1 MSETPPE
8 QPPSTMDDDDDTVT
22 VWSYKSKYSET
33 KPEDKSFV
41 CVTNEGTIL
50 DKKKNSSGKIDPSFT
65 GIIEDIWKGEDVIEE
80 ATLSGK
86 SITQESVIQV
96 LKNGEEKN
104 MDQSTKSEA
113 ATDSDGSYQKSFG
126 TESSGELIEVP
137 KETNVEVNKVPSGSE
152 TSNAVFEESPE
163 PAVAG
168 SFAKSVATSVKSG
181 MTSVVT
187 NNDCAI
193 VSSEISAVN
202 DHVMRGSG
210 TSSLKSEAVSVMKNN
225 NREIAGSAASSL
237 KNEVASVMTNK
248 DRGTAASVTSTIK
261 ENTASVTSRI
271 NSEAASVMTSNDRAI
286 VGSAAST
293 IKSEATSVTTYPDDL
308 TSDSVASKDKSEVV
322 SVMTHNNRASS
333 ESGSSS
339 STDDYT
345 LIESEPPIV
354 QVDDNPILSKG
365 SLRKLQKVD
374 VPNNKLV
381 QVVAPL
387 SLAEGYAFEVQS
399 KDKVFIV
406 EVPEGGVDEGDSFY
420 VPLPDASYGQRLP
433 SGAPIGEWKDGL
445 FDFCRLGWVH
455 PVVISS
461 ICCTQILMAQVMTRM
476 QLNWLG
482 IKTSIH
488 ETGNTFRTV
497 LIVIGSYYILYFTY
511 AIMFPGWDYYDENT
525 GENYH
530 VENAAGRL
538 VRSIIKILFAAW
550 SVYALGNVRFAMKEK
565 YNIPTK
571 HFGRWE
577 DYIYACFCSCC
588 ITSQMARHSA
598 DYEQYDPVCCSG
610 DGLPEDARID
620 PVCMMN
626 ENADSEHLMKD
637 VEIV

>member
-8 QPPSTMDDDDDTVT
+8 QIPSTMDDDDTVT

-41 CVTNEGTIL
+41 CVTDEGTIL
-50 DKKKNSSGKIDPSFT
+50 DKRKNSSGKIDPSFT

-80 ATLSGK
+80 AKLSGK
-86 SITQESVIQV
+86 NITKESVIQV
-96 LKNGEEKN
+96 LKIGQEKN
-104 MDQSTKSEA
+104 MDQSTKSEV

-137 KETNVEVNKVPSGSE
+137 KETNVEVNKVPTGSE
-152 TSNAVFEESPE
+152 TNKAVFEESPE
-163 PAVAG
+163 PAAAG
-168 SFAKSVATSVKSG
+168 SFAKSVATSV
-181 MTSVVT
+181 VT
-187 NNDCAI
+187 NNDRAT
-193 VSSEISAVN
+193 VKSEISV
-202 DHVMRGSG
+202 
-210 TSSLKSEAVSVMKNN
+210 K
-225 NREIAGSAASSL
+225 
-237 KNEVASVMTNK
+237 NK
-248 DRGTAASVTSTIK
+248 DEETAASVTGTIK
-261 ENTASVTSRI
+261 EAAASVTSRI
-271 NSEAASVMTSNDRAI
+271 ESEAGSVMTSNDRAI

-293 IKSEATSVTTYPDDL
+293 IKSEEISVTTYPDHL
-308 TSDSVASKDKSEVV
+308 TSDPVASKDKSEAV
-322 SVMTHNNRASS
+322 SIMTHNNRASS
-333 ESGSSS
+333 KTGSSS
-339 STDDYT
+339 STDDDYT

-354 QVDDNPILSKG
+354 QVDNNPIVSKG
-365 SLRKLQKVD
+365 SIRKLQKVD
-374 VPNNKLV
+374 VPTNKLV

-445 FDFCRLGWVH
+445 FDFCTLGWVH

-530 VENAAGRL
+530 VENAAGQL

-577 DYIYACFCSCC
+577 DYIYACLCSCC

-626 ENADSEHLMKD
+626 ENSDSGHLMND